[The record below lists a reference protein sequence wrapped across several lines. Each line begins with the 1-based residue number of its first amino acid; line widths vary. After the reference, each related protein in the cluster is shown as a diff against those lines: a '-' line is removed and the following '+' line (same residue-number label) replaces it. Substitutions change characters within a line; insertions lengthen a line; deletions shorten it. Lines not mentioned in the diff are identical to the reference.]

1 MTEPVVTVRG
11 EASREVDPDLAGLSL
26 TVHASGDLADRVRA
40 TLAEGSLRLAAV
52 IAEHTGAV
60 ERSSTSGMHL
70 SPVFH
75 RRNPSRVAGYRGSFT
90 ASVSVH
96 DFEALSDLVF
106 ALASIP
112 DSQLDGPWWSL
123 RPEHE
128 AYRAVRLDAIADARH
143 RAADYAAAVGAEIAG
158 LVEISDL
165 DAAGGPG
172 PQPMM
177 RAAFAAEMAADEP
190 AFEFEPARQT
200 VTGQVTVRFTI
211 TEPTSLNAVSDR

>member
-1 MTEPVVTVRG
+1 MTAPVVTVRG

-26 TVHASGDLADRVRA
+26 TVHASGDAADRVRA

-52 IAEHTGAV
+52 IAEHAGAV
-60 ERSSTSGMHL
+60 ERSSTSGIHL
-70 SPVFH
+70 SPVFQ
-75 RRNPSRVAGYRGSFT
+75 RRHPTRVAGYRGSFT

-123 RPEHE
+123 RPDHP

-165 DAAGGPG
+165 DAAGDPG
-172 PQPMM
+172 RRPMM
-177 RAAFAAEMAADEP
+177 RAAFAAEMAAEEP
-190 AFEFEPARQT
+190 SFEFEPARQT

-211 TEPTSLNAVSDR
+211 TEPTSVSAVSDR